1 MSQAMPNHG
10 LNDKTVEFEK
20 NLDLGYFGSI
30 IYLHQSLK
38 AIRIRVFKRV
48 SLMISYL
55 IFVNPLPGQNLLTDH
70 KKQLLM
76 FPKETVDSNY

>member
-1 MSQAMPNHG
+1 MPNHG
-10 LNDKTVEFEK
+10 LNDKTLEFEK

-30 IYLHQSLK
+30 IYLYQSLK

-55 IFVNPLPGQNLLTDH
+55 IFVNSSLA
-70 KKQLLM
+70 KIC
-76 FPKETVDSNY
+76 